1 MKLYKPTS
9 KFLKTYKDTSLASYF
24 ISKEGKIFIHT
35 YPNGKIDD
43 EGEENEWNDDII
55 VMNADE
61 AIKEKYVI
69 EEDVLPF
76 QINQY
81 CMSADYGVVT
91 IAWIEERKDYN
102 VYMLVWGN
110 KVLHYGSQDNLRLLT
125 AEETARYI
133 C

>member
-24 ISKEGKIFIHT
+24 ISKEGKIFIRT

-110 KVLHYGSQDNLRLLT
+110 KVYHYGSQDNLRLLT
-125 AEETARYI
+125 PEETARYI